1 MRIKKYGMRLDE
13 NKHPV
18 LVEEKTTNYVAESVS
33 TPKDIAK
40 MCNEVF
46 GLKDM
51 AEEYVY
57 AISMNAKCKVNGVFE
72 LSHVSVQKT
81 VLSSRE
87 LFMRLL
93 LSGAVQFVIVHNHP
107 SGDPTPSNSDLQAT
121 RKLHDTSKLM
131 DIELVDHIV
140 LGDDGAFCSL
150 REQYT
155 GIFS

>member
-1 MRIKKYGMRLDE
+1 MRITKYGMRLDE
-13 NKHPV
+13 SKHPV

-72 LSHVSVQKT
+72 LSHGSVQKT

-93 LSGAVQFVIVHNHP
+93 LTGAVQFVIVHNHP
-107 SGDPTPSNSDLQAT
+107 SGDPTPSNADLQVT
-121 RKLHDTSKLM
+121 RKLYEASKLM
-131 DIELVDHIV
+131 DIEFTDHII
-140 LGDDGAFCSL
+140 LGDDRAFCSL

>member
-1 MRIKKYGMRLDE
+1 
-13 NKHPV
+13 
-18 LVEEKTTNYVAESVS
+18 
-33 TPKDIAK
+33 
-40 MCNEVF
+40 
-46 GLKDM
+46 
-51 AEEYVY
+51 
-57 AISMNAKCKVNGVFE
+57 
-72 LSHVSVQKT
+72 
-81 VLSSRE
+81 
-87 LFMRLL
+87 MRLL
-93 LSGAVQFVIVHNHP
+93 LTGAVQFVIVHNHP

>member
-51 AEEYVY
+51 AEEHVY

-72 LSHVSVQKT
+72 LSHGSGQQA
-81 VLSSRE
+81 LLASRE

-93 LSGAVQFVIVHNHP
+93 LSGATQFAVVHNHP
-107 SGDPTPSNSDLQAT
+107 SGDPTPSNADLQVT
-121 RKLHDTSKLM
+121 RKLYEASKLM
-131 DIELVDHIV
+131 DIEFTDHII

>member
-72 LSHVSVQKT
+72 LSHGSGQQA
-81 VLSSRE
+81 LLASRE

-93 LSGAVQFVIVHNHP
+93 LSGATQFAVVHNHP
-107 SGDPTPSNSDLQAT
+107 SGDPTPSNADLQVT
-121 RKLHDTSKLM
+121 RKLYEASKLM
-131 DIELVDHIV
+131 DIEFTDHII
-140 LGDDGAFCSL
+140 LGDDRAFCSL

>member
-40 MCNEVF
+40 MCNDVF

-51 AEEYVY
+51 AEEHVY

-72 LSHVSVQKT
+72 LSHGSGQQA
-81 VLSSRE
+81 LLASRE
-87 LFMRLL
+87 LFMC
-93 LSGAVQFVIVHNHP
+93 
-107 SGDPTPSNSDLQAT
+107 
-121 RKLHDTSKLM
+121 K
-131 DIELVDHIV
+131 
-140 LGDDGAFCSL
+140 
-150 REQYT
+150 
-155 GIFS
+155 